1 MFLYP
6 VSSQGVGAS
15 RDNPFNKWVIRD
27 KDTKKSFLGLFH
39 QTAKENSMFERF
51 TERAKKV
58 INPLAKEEARRLN
71 HNFIGTEHL
80 LLGLIREG
88 GGVAVA
94 VLESLGIDLES
105 VRVEVENLTTPS
117 SDTLTIGD
125 PQFTPSAKKV
135 LELAAEESQKL
146 GHNYIGTE
154 HLLLGLIQEGEGV
167 AARGLDNLGVSYE
180 KSRDMVINLLGGT
193 FPKFSKQTKKSK
205 TPALD
210 AFGRD
215 LTQMAR
221 DGKLDPV
228 IGREDEI
235 ERVIQILSR
244 RTKNNPVLIGEPG
257 VGKTAI
263 AEGLA
268 QRIKEGNVPE
278 LLLEKRIV
286 TLDLAALVAGTK
298 YRGEFEERLKAVI
311 NEIRQ
316 SGKVILFI
324 DELHTLVGAGAAE
337 GAIDASNMLKP
348 ALARGELQCIGAT
361 TLNEYRKYIE
371 KDGALERRFQMILV
385 EEPSVTDT
393 IEIIKGLRD
402 RYEAHHR
409 VRITDDAIQAAAT
422 LSHRYITGRFLPDK
436 AIDLI
441 DEAGSRTR
449 LRITTTPPEI
459 RSLEKEVEKIKQEKE
474 EAIKTQEFER
484 AADLRDKM
492 KKMRQKLQ
500 EEKDKW
506 EAMKSKEEA
515 VVTWEDIAHVASKWT
530 GIPMIKLGEKES
542 EKLLRMEDELHKRIV
557 GQDEAIVSISKAI
570 RRSRAGIGNP
580 KKPIGSFMFMGPT
593 GVGKTELARALSE
606 FLFDDDDALIRFDMS
621 EYMEKFNVSRLAG
634 APPGYVGHDEGGQL
648 TEKVRRKPY
657 SVVLF
662 DEIEKAHPEVFN
674 VMLQILEDGRLTDSM
689 GRVVDFKNTVIIM
702 TSNLG
707 AREIGVEKSLG
718 FTPENIE
725 VSYSG
730 MKGKIQAELKK
741 VFNPEFLNRV
751 DEIIIFDPLDRPM
764 IEKIVEIQLLDV
776 QKRLNERKVV
786 LTLDQS
792 AKDFLIEKGY
802 DKVYGARQMKRTI
815 QRYVEDSLAEEIL
828 RGTVKDGQ
836 TVVLKS
842 GGDKLVFETAEAL
855 LATPASV

>member
-1 MFLYP
+1 
-6 VSSQGVGAS
+6 
-15 RDNPFNKWVIRD
+15 
-27 KDTKKSFLGLFH
+27 
-39 QTAKENSMFERF
+39 MFERF

-94 VLESLGIDLES
+94 VLESLGVDLES

-154 HLLLGLIQEGEGV
+154 HLLLGIIQEGEGV
-167 AARGLDNLGVSYE
+167 AARALDNLGVSYE

-235 ERVIQILSR
+235 ERVVQILSR

-371 KDGALERRFQMILV
+371 KDGALERRFQMIMV
-385 EEPSVTDT
+385 EEPSVPDT

-409 VRITDDAIQAAAT
+409 VRITDDAIEAAAT
-422 LSHRYITGRFLPDK
+422 LSHRYISGRFLPDK

-459 RSLEKEVEKIKQEKE
+459 RALEKDVEKIKQEKE

-542 EKLLRMEDELHKRIV
+542 EKLLRMEEELHKRIV
-557 GQDEAIVSISKAI
+557 GQDEAIVSVSKAI

-725 VSYSG
+725 VSYTG
-730 MKGKIQAELKK
+730 MKGKIQSELKK

-751 DEIIIFDPLDRPM
+751 DEIIIFDPLDKPM

-776 QKRLNERKVV
+776 QKRLSEKKIT

-792 AKDFLIEKGY
+792 ARDFLIEKGY
-802 DKVYGARQMKRTI
+802 DKIYGARQMKRTI
-815 QRYVEDSLAEEIL
+815 QRYVEDSLAEELL
-828 RGTVKDGQ
+828 RGSIKDGQ
-836 TVVLKS
+836 TVLLKS
-842 GGDKLVFETAEAL
+842 GGDKLIFEAPEAS
-855 LATPASV
+855 LAAPASV

>member
-1 MFLYP
+1 
-6 VSSQGVGAS
+6 
-15 RDNPFNKWVIRD
+15 
-27 KDTKKSFLGLFH
+27 
-39 QTAKENSMFERF
+39 MFERF

-94 VLESLGIDLES
+94 VLESLGVDLES

-154 HLLLGLIQEGEGV
+154 HLLLGIIQEGEGV
-167 AARGLDNLGVSYE
+167 AARALDNLGVSYE

-235 ERVIQILSR
+235 ERVVQILSR

-371 KDGALERRFQMILV
+371 KDGALERRFQMIMV
-385 EEPSVTDT
+385 EEPSVPDT
-393 IEIIKGLRD
+393 MEIIKGLRD

-409 VRITDDAIQAAAT
+409 VRITDDAIEAAAT
-422 LSHRYITGRFLPDK
+422 LSHRYISGRFLPDK

-459 RSLEKEVEKIKQEKE
+459 RALEKDVEKIKQEKE

-542 EKLLRMEDELHKRIV
+542 EKLLRMEEELHKRIV
-557 GQDEAIVSISKAI
+557 GQDEAIVSVSKAI

-725 VSYSG
+725 VSYTG
-730 MKGKIQAELKK
+730 MKGKIQSELKK

-751 DEIIIFDPLDRPM
+751 DEIIIFDPLDKPM

-776 QKRLNERKVV
+776 QKRLSEKNIT

-792 AKDFLIEKGY
+792 ARDFLIEKGY
-802 DKVYGARQMKRTI
+802 DKIYGARQMKRTI
-815 QRYVEDSLAEEIL
+815 QRYVEDSLAEELL
-828 RGTVKDGQ
+828 RGSIKDGQ
-836 TVVLKS
+836 TVLLKS
-842 GGDKLVFETAEAL
+842 GGDKLIFEAPEAS
-855 LATPASV
+855 LAAPASV

>member
-1 MFLYP
+1 
-6 VSSQGVGAS
+6 
-15 RDNPFNKWVIRD
+15 
-27 KDTKKSFLGLFH
+27 
-39 QTAKENSMFERF
+39 MFERF

-154 HLLLGLIQEGEGV
+154 HLLLGIIQEGEGV
-167 AARGLDNLGVSYE
+167 AARALDNLGISYE

-193 FPKFSKQTKKSK
+193 FPKFSKQSKKSK

-268 QRIKEGNVPE
+268 QRIREGNVPE

-316 SGKVILFI
+316 SGKVVLFI

-371 KDGALERRFQMILV
+371 KDGALERRFQMIMV
-385 EEPSVTDT
+385 NEPSVEDT
-393 IEIIKGLRD
+393 ILIIKGLRD

-409 VRITDDAIQAAAT
+409 VRITDDAITAAAT
-422 LSHRYITGRFLPDK
+422 LSHRYIAGRFLPDK

-449 LRITTTPPEI
+449 LRITTIPIEI
-459 RSLEKEVEKIKQEKE
+459 RTLEKEVDKVKQEKE

-492 KKMRQKLQ
+492 KKMRMKLQ

-506 EAMKSKEEA
+506 EALKSKEEA

-542 EKLLRMEDELHKRIV
+542 EKLLRMEEELHKRIV

-580 KKPIGSFMFMGPT
+580 KKPIGSFMFLGPT

-662 DEIEKAHPEVFN
+662 DEIEKAHPEIFN
-674 VMLQILEDGRLTDSM
+674 VMLQILEDGRLTDSV
-689 GRVVDFKNTVIIM
+689 GRAVDFKNTVIIM

-718 FTPENIE
+718 FNPENVE
-725 VSYSG
+725 TSYTG
-730 MKGKIQAELKK
+730 MKSKIQAELKK
-741 VFNPEFLNRV
+741 AFNPEFLNRI
-751 DEIIIFDPLDRPM
+751 DDIIIFDPLEKAQ
-764 IEKIVEIQLLDV
+764 IEKIVEIQLADV
-776 QKRLNERKVV
+776 QKRLAERKIT

-792 AKDFLIEKGY
+792 ARDFLIEKGY
-802 DKVYGARQMKRTI
+802 DKIYGARQMKRTI
-815 QRYVEDSLAEEIL
+815 QKYVEDSLAEELL
-828 RGTVKDGQ
+828 RGGVADGQ
-836 TVVLKS
+836 TVLLKS
-842 GGDKLVFETAEAL
+842 GGDKLVFEIPSAV
-855 LATPASV
+855 PAAPAAV

>member
-1 MFLYP
+1 
-6 VSSQGVGAS
+6 
-15 RDNPFNKWVIRD
+15 
-27 KDTKKSFLGLFH
+27 
-39 QTAKENSMFERF
+39 MFERF

-94 VLESLGIDLES
+94 VLESLGVDLES
-105 VRVEVENLTTPS
+105 VRIEVENLTTPS

-167 AARGLDNLGVSYE
+167 AARALENLGVTYE

-193 FPKFSKQTKKSK
+193 FPKFSKQVKKSK

-210 AFGRD
+210 TFGRD

-268 QRIKEGNVPE
+268 QRIKEGNIPE
-278 LLLEKRIV
+278 LLLDKRIV

-316 SGKVILFI
+316 SGKVILFV

-371 KDGALERRFQMILV
+371 KDGALERRFQMITV
-385 EEPSVTDT
+385 DEPSVDET
-393 IEIIKGLRD
+393 IQIIMGLRD
-402 RYEAHHR
+402 KYEAHHR
-409 VRITDDAIQAAAT
+409 VRITDDAIQAAAQ
-422 LSHRYITGRFLPDK
+422 LSHRYISGRFLPDK

-449 LRITTTPPEI
+449 LRITTMPPEI
-459 RSLEKEVEKIKQEKE
+459 RALEKEVEKIKQEKE

-492 KKMRQKLQ
+492 KKTRQKLQ
-500 EEKDKW
+500 EEKEKW
-506 EAMKSKEEA
+506 ESLKSKEDA
-515 VVTWEDIAHVASKWT
+515 VVTWEDIAYVASKWT

-542 EKLLRMEDELHKRIV
+542 EKLLKMEDELHQRVV
-557 GQDEAIVSISKAI
+557 GQEEAILSISKAI

-593 GVGKTELARALSE
+593 GVGKTELARTLAH

-662 DEIEKAHPEVFN
+662 DEIEKAHPEIFN
-674 VMLQILEDGRLTDSM
+674 IMLQILEDGRLTDSL
-689 GRVVDFKNTVIIM
+689 GRVVDFRNTVIIM

-707 AREIGVEKSLG
+707 AREIGTIKTMG
-718 FTPENIE
+718 FQTGEDEISFE
-725 VSYSG
+725 S
-730 MKGKIQAELKK
+730 MKTKIHNELKK
-741 VFNPEFLNRV
+741 AFNPEFLNRIE
-751 DEIIIFDPLDRPM
+751 DIIIFHPLEKSH
-764 IEKIVEIQLLDV
+764 IEKIVDIQLSDV
-776 QKRLNERKVV
+776 QKRLKDKQISLV
-786 LTLDQS
+786 LDGG
-792 AKDFLIEKGY
+792 ARDFLIEKGY

-815 QRYVEDSLAEEIL
+815 QRYVEDALAEELL
-828 RGTVKDGQ
+828 RGNVKEGQ
-836 TVVLKS
+836 EVLLKS
-842 GGDKLVFETAEAL
+842 AGDKLVFAAETALPAPA
-855 LATPASV
+855 ATV

>member
-1 MFLYP
+1 
-6 VSSQGVGAS
+6 
-15 RDNPFNKWVIRD
+15 
-27 KDTKKSFLGLFH
+27 
-39 QTAKENSMFERF
+39 MFERF

-94 VLESLGIDLES
+94 VLESLGVDLES
-105 VRVEVENLTTPS
+105 VRIEVENLTTPS

-167 AARGLDNLGVSYE
+167 AARALENLGVSYE

-193 FPKFSKQTKKSK
+193 FPKFSKQVKKSK

-210 AFGRD
+210 TFGRD

-268 QRIKEGNVPE
+268 QRIREGNIPE
-278 LLLEKRIV
+278 ILLDKRIV

-316 SGKVILFI
+316 SGKVILFV

-371 KDGALERRFQMILV
+371 KDGALERRFQMIMV
-385 EEPSVTDT
+385 DEPSVDET
-393 IEIIKGLRD
+393 IQIIKGLRD

-409 VRITDDAIQAAAT
+409 VRITDDAINAAAT
-422 LSHRYITGRFLPDK
+422 LSHRYISGRFLPDK

-449 LRITTTPPEI
+449 LRITTMPPEI
-459 RSLEKEVEKIKQEKE
+459 RTLDKEVEKVKQEKE

-500 EEKDKW
+500 EEKEKW
-506 EAMKSKEEA
+506 ENMKSKEEA
-515 VVTWEDIAHVASKWT
+515 VVTWEDIAYVASKWT

-542 EKLLRMEDELHKRIV
+542 EKLLRMEEELHKRVV
-557 GQDEAIVSISKAI
+557 GQEEAISSISKAI

-593 GVGKTELARALSE
+593 GVGKTELARALSQ
-606 FLFDDDDALIRFDMS
+606 FLFDDEDALIRFDMS

-662 DEIEKAHPEVFN
+662 DEIEKAHPEIFN
-674 VMLQILEDGRLTDSM
+674 VMLQILEDGRLTDSL
-689 GRVVDFKNTVIIM
+689 GRVVDFRNTVVIM

-707 AREIGVEKSLG
+707 AREIGLEKNLG
-718 FTPENIE
+718 FTPEKSDVPFE
-725 VSYSG
+725 S
-730 MKGKIQAELKK
+730 MKNKIQVELKK
-741 VFNPEFLNRV
+741 AFNPEFLNRV
-751 DEIIIFDPLDRPM
+751 DDIIIFHPLDRGH
-764 IEKIVEIQLLDV
+764 IEKIVDIQLADV
-776 QKRLNERKVV
+776 QKRLKDKNIT
-786 LTLDQS
+786 LTLEAS
-792 AKDFLIEKGY
+792 GRDFLIEKGY
-802 DKVYGARQMKRTI
+802 DKVYGARQLKRTI
-815 QRYVEDSLAEEIL
+815 QKYVEDALAEELL
-828 RGTVKDGQ
+828 RGTVKEGQ
-836 TVVLKS
+836 SLELKS
-842 GGDKLVFETAEAL
+842 AGDKLAFVSSEAK
-855 LATPASV
+855 PAAPAAV

>member
-1 MFLYP
+1 
-6 VSSQGVGAS
+6 
-15 RDNPFNKWVIRD
+15 
-27 KDTKKSFLGLFH
+27 
-39 QTAKENSMFERF
+39 MFERF

-94 VLESLGIDLES
+94 VLESLGVDLES

-154 HLLLGLIQEGEGV
+154 HLLLGIIQEGEGV
-167 AARGLDNLGVSYE
+167 AARALDNLGVSYE

-193 FPKFSKQTKKSK
+193 FPKFSKQSKKSK

-278 LLLEKRIV
+278 LLLDKRIV

-316 SGKVILFI
+316 SGKVVLFI

-371 KDGALERRFQMILV
+371 KDGALERRFQMIMV
-385 EEPSVTDT
+385 EEPSVEDT
-393 IEIIKGLRD
+393 IQIIKGLRD

-422 LSHRYITGRFLPDK
+422 LSHRYIAGRFLPDK

-449 LRITTTPPEI
+449 LRITTIPVEI
-459 RSLEKEVEKIKQEKE
+459 RTLEKEVDKVKQEKE

-492 KKMRQKLQ
+492 KKMRLKLT
-500 EEKDKW
+500 EEKEKW
-506 EAMKSKEEA
+506 EALKSKEEA

-542 EKLLRMEDELHKRIV
+542 EKLLRMEEELHKRIV
-557 GQDEAIVSISKAI
+557 GQDEAIISISKAI

-580 KKPIGSFMFMGPT
+580 RKPIGSFMFLGPT

-674 VMLQILEDGRLTDSM
+674 VMLQILEDGRLTDSL
-689 GRVVDFKNTVIIM
+689 GRIVDFKNTVIIM

-707 AREIGVEKSLG
+707 AREIGVEKHLG
-718 FTPENIE
+718 FNPESVE
-725 VSYSG
+725 SSYSG
-730 MKGKIQAELKK
+730 MKDKVQAELKK
-741 VFNPEFLNRV
+741 AFNPEFLNRI
-751 DEIIIFDPLDRPM
+751 DDIIVFDPLEKAQ
-764 IEKIVEIQLLDV
+764 IEKIVDIQLADV
-776 QKRLNERKVV
+776 QKRLAEKKIT

-792 AKDFLIEKGY
+792 ARDFLIEKGY
-802 DKVYGARQMKRTI
+802 DKIYGARQMKRTI
-815 QRYVEDSLAEEIL
+815 QKYVEDNLAEELL
-828 RGTVKDGQ
+828 RGTVADGQ

-842 GGDKLVFETAEAL
+842 GGDKLVFEAPTTTVAS
-855 LATPASV
+855 PAAV

>member
-1 MFLYP
+1 
-6 VSSQGVGAS
+6 
-15 RDNPFNKWVIRD
+15 
-27 KDTKKSFLGLFH
+27 
-39 QTAKENSMFERF
+39 MFERF

-94 VLESLGIDLES
+94 VLESLGVDLES

-154 HLLLGLIQEGEGV
+154 HLLLGIIQEGEGV
-167 AARGLDNLGVSYE
+167 AARALDNLGVSYE

-235 ERVIQILSR
+235 ERVVQILSR

-371 KDGALERRFQMILV
+371 KDGALERRFQMIMV
-385 EEPSVTDT
+385 EEPSVPDT

-409 VRITDDAIQAAAT
+409 VRITDDAIEAAAT
-422 LSHRYITGRFLPDK
+422 LSHRYISGRFLPDK

-459 RSLEKEVEKIKQEKE
+459 RALEKEVEKIKQEKE

-542 EKLLRMEDELHKRIV
+542 EKLLRMEEELHKRIV
-557 GQDEAIVSISKAI
+557 GQDEAIVSVSKAI

-580 KKPIGSFMFMGPT
+580 RKPIGSFMFMGPT

-725 VSYSG
+725 VSYTG
-730 MKGKIQAELKK
+730 MKGKIQSELKK

-751 DEIIIFDPLDRPM
+751 DEIIIFDPLDKSM

-776 QKRLNERKVV
+776 QKRLSEKKIT

-792 AKDFLIEKGY
+792 ARDFLIEKGY
-802 DKVYGARQMKRTI
+802 DKIYGARQMKRTI
-815 QRYVEDSLAEEIL
+815 QRYVEDSLAEELL
-828 RGTVKDGQ
+828 RGSIKDGQ
-836 TVVLKS
+836 TVLLKS
-842 GGDKLVFETAEAL
+842 GGDKLIFEAPEAS
-855 LATPASV
+855 LAAPASV

>member
-1 MFLYP
+1 
-6 VSSQGVGAS
+6 
-15 RDNPFNKWVIRD
+15 
-27 KDTKKSFLGLFH
+27 
-39 QTAKENSMFERF
+39 MFERF

-94 VLESLGIDLES
+94 VLESLGVDLES
-105 VRVEVENLTTPS
+105 VRIEVENLTTPS

-167 AARGLDNLGVSYE
+167 AARALENLGVTYE

-193 FPKFSKQTKKSK
+193 FPKFSKQVKKSK

-210 AFGRD
+210 TFGRD
-215 LTQMAR
+215 LTQMAK

-278 LLLEKRIV
+278 LLLDKRIV

-316 SGKVILFI
+316 SGKVILFV

-371 KDGALERRFQMILV
+371 KDGALERRFQMIMV
-385 EEPSVTDT
+385 DEPSVDET
-393 IEIIKGLRD
+393 IQIIKGLRD

-409 VRITDDAIQAAAT
+409 VRITDDAIVAAAQ
-422 LSHRYITGRFLPDK
+422 LSHRYISGRFLPDK

-449 LRITTTPPEI
+449 LRITTMPPEI
-459 RSLEKEVEKIKQEKE
+459 RNLEKEVEKVKQEKE

-500 EEKDKW
+500 EEKEKW
-506 EAMKSKEEA
+506 ENMKSKEEA
-515 VVTWEDIAHVASKWT
+515 VVTWEDIAYVASKWT

-542 EKLLRMEDELHKRIV
+542 EKLLKMEEEIHKRVV
-557 GQDEAIVSISKAI
+557 GQDEAIESISKAI

-593 GVGKTELARALSE
+593 GVGKTELARALAW
-606 FLFDDDDALIRFDMS
+606 FLFDDEDALIRFDMS

-662 DEIEKAHPEVFN
+662 DEIEKAHPEIFN
-674 VMLQILEDGRLTDSM
+674 IMLQILEDGRLTDSL
-689 GRVVDFKNTVIIM
+689 GRVVDFRNTVVIM

-707 AREIGVEKSLG
+707 AREIGLEKSLG
-718 FTPENIE
+718 FHPEGPD
-725 VSYSG
+725 VPFSS
-730 MKGKIQAELKK
+730 MKSKIQMELKK
-741 VFNPEFLNRV
+741 AFNPEFLNRV
-751 DEIIIFDPLDRPM
+751 DDIIIFHPLDHNH
-764 IEKIVEIQLLDV
+764 IEKIVDIQLEDV
-776 QKRLNERKVV
+776 QKRLSDKKIT
-786 LTLDQS
+786 LTLD
-792 AKDFLIEKGY
+792 AAARDFLIDRGY
-802 DKVYGARQMKRTI
+802 DKIYGARQMKRTI
-815 QRYVEDSLAEEIL
+815 QKYVEDALAEELL
-828 RGTVKDGQ
+828 RGNVKEGDNLL
-836 TVVLKS
+836 LKS
-842 GGDKLVFETAEAL
+842 AGDKLDFVSGEPK
-855 LATPASV
+855 PASPATV

>member
-1 MFLYP
+1 
-6 VSSQGVGAS
+6 
-15 RDNPFNKWVIRD
+15 
-27 KDTKKSFLGLFH
+27 
-39 QTAKENSMFERF
+39 MFERF

-94 VLESLGIDLES
+94 VLESLGVDLES
-105 VRVEVENLTTPS
+105 VRVEVENLTSPS

-167 AARGLDNLGVSYE
+167 AARALDNLGVSYE

-235 ERVIQILSR
+235 ERVVQILSR

-268 QRIKEGNVPE
+268 QRIKDGNVPE
-278 LLLEKRIV
+278 LLLDKRIV

-316 SGKVILFI
+316 SGKVVLFI

-371 KDGALERRFQMILV
+371 KDGALERRFQMIMV
-385 EEPSVTDT
+385 EEPSVADT
-393 IEIIKGLRD
+393 IQIIKGLRD

-409 VRITDDAIQAAAT
+409 VRITDDAINAAAT
-422 LSHRYITGRFLPDK
+422 LSYRYISGRFLPDK

-449 LRITTTPPEI
+449 LRITTTPPEL
-459 RSLEKEVEKIKQEKE
+459 RALEKEVEKVKQEKE

-484 AADLRDKM
+484 AADFRDKM

-506 EAMKSKEEA
+506 ESLKSKEEA
-515 VVTWEDIAHVASKWT
+515 VVTWEDIAYVASKWT
-530 GIPMIKLGEKES
+530 GIPMVKLGEKES
-542 EKLLRMEDELHKRIV
+542 EKLLRMEEELHKRIV
-557 GQDEAIVSISKAI
+557 GQDEAIISISKAI

-580 KKPIGSFMFMGPT
+580 KKPIGSFMFLGPT
-593 GVGKTELARALSE
+593 GVGKTELARALSQ
-606 FLFDDDDALIRFDMS
+606 FLFDDDDSLISFDMS
-621 EYMEKFNVSRLAG
+621 EYMEKFSVSRLAG

-662 DEIEKAHPEVFN
+662 DEIEKAHPEIFN
-674 VMLQILEDGRLTDSM
+674 VMLQILEDGRLTDSL
-689 GRVVDFKNTVIIM
+689 GRAVDFKNTVIIM

-707 AREIGVEKSLG
+707 AREIGVEKNLG
-718 FTPENIE
+718 FTPENVE
-725 VSYSG
+725 TSYTG
-730 MKGKIQAELKK
+730 MKSKIQAELKK

-751 DEIIIFDPLDRPM
+751 DEVIIFDPLDKAQ
-764 IEKIVEIQLLDV
+764 IEKIVDIQLADV
-776 QKRLNERKVV
+776 QKRLNERKIT
-786 LTLDQS
+786 LTLEQS
-792 AKDFLIEKGY
+792 ARDFLIEKGY
-802 DKVYGARQMKRTI
+802 DKIYGARQMKRTI
-815 QRYVEDSLAEEIL
+815 QRYVEDSLAEELL
-828 RGTVKDGQ
+828 RGTVTDGQ
-836 TVVLKS
+836 TVLLRS
-842 GGDKLVFETAEAL
+842 GGDKLIFESSSVAAASPTA
-855 LATPASV
+855 V

>member
-1 MFLYP
+1 
-6 VSSQGVGAS
+6 
-15 RDNPFNKWVIRD
+15 
-27 KDTKKSFLGLFH
+27 
-39 QTAKENSMFERF
+39 MFERF

-94 VLESLGIDLES
+94 VLESLGVDLES
-105 VRVEVENLTTPS
+105 VRIEVENLTTPS

-167 AARGLDNLGVSYE
+167 AARALENLGVTYE

-193 FPKFSKQTKKSK
+193 FPKFSKQVKKSK

-210 AFGRD
+210 TFGRD

-278 LLLEKRIV
+278 LLLDKRIV

-316 SGKVILFI
+316 SGKVVLFV

-371 KDGALERRFQMILV
+371 KDGALERRFQMITV
-385 EEPSVTDT
+385 DEPSVDET
-393 IEIIKGLRD
+393 IQIIKGLRD
-402 RYEAHHR
+402 KYEAHHR
-409 VRITDDAIQAAAT
+409 VRITDDAIQAAAQ
-422 LSHRYITGRFLPDK
+422 LSHRYISGRFLPDK

-449 LRITTTPPEI
+449 LRITTMPPEI
-459 RSLEKEVEKIKQEKE
+459 RTLEKDVEKVKQEKE

-500 EEKDKW
+500 EEKEKW
-506 EAMKSKEEA
+506 EAMKSKEDA
-515 VVTWEDIAHVASKWT
+515 VVTWEDIAYVASKWT

-542 EKLLRMEDELHKRIV
+542 EKLLKMEEDLHKRVV
-557 GQDEAIVSISKAI
+557 GQEEAIVSISKAI

-593 GVGKTELARALSE
+593 GVGKTELARALAN

-662 DEIEKAHPEVFN
+662 DEIEKAHPEIFN
-674 VMLQILEDGRLTDSM
+674 VMLQILEDGRLTDSL
-689 GRVVDFKNTVIIM
+689 GRVVDFRNTVVIM

-707 AREIGVEKSLG
+707 AREIGTIKTLG
-718 FTPENIE
+718 FQTGDDAISFE
-725 VSYSG
+725 S
-730 MKGKIQAELKK
+730 MKNKIHAELKK
-741 VFNPEFLNRV
+741 AFNPEFLNRI
-751 DEIIIFDPLDRPM
+751 DDIIIFHPLEKSH
-764 IEKIVEIQLLDV
+764 IEKIVDIQLSDV
-776 QKRLNERKVV
+776 QKRLQDKNIILE
-786 LTLDQS
+786 LEPS
-792 AKDFLIEKGY
+792 ARDFLIDKGY
-802 DKVYGARQMKRTI
+802 DKMYGARQMKRTI
-815 QRYVEDSLAEEIL
+815 QRYVEDAVAEELL
-828 RGTVKDGQ
+828 RGHIKDGQ
-836 TVVLKS
+836 KVTLTS
-842 GGDKLVFETAEAL
+842 GGDKLIFTTDASLTAVSSAPA
-855 LATPASV
+855 ATV

>member
-1 MFLYP
+1 
-6 VSSQGVGAS
+6 
-15 RDNPFNKWVIRD
+15 
-27 KDTKKSFLGLFH
+27 
-39 QTAKENSMFERF
+39 MFERF

-94 VLESLGIDLES
+94 VLESLGVDLES
-105 VRVEVENLTTPS
+105 VRIEVENLTTPS

-167 AARGLDNLGVSYE
+167 AARALENLGVSYE

-193 FPKFSKQTKKSK
+193 FPKFSKQVKKSK

-210 AFGRD
+210 TFGRD

-278 LLLEKRIV
+278 LLLDRRIV

-371 KDGALERRFQMILV
+371 KDGALERRFQMIMV
-385 EEPSVTDT
+385 DEPSVDET
-393 IEIIKGLRD
+393 IQIIKGLRD

-409 VRITDDAIQAAAT
+409 VRITDDAVEAAAQ
-422 LSHRYITGRFLPDK
+422 LSHRYISGRFMPDK

-449 LRITTTPPEI
+449 LRITTMPPEI
-459 RSLEKEVEKIKQEKE
+459 RTLEKDVERIKQEKE

-500 EEKDKW
+500 EEKEKW
-506 EAMKSKEEA
+506 ENMKSKEEA
-515 VVTWEDIAHVASKWT
+515 LVTWEDIAYVASKWT

-542 EKLLRMEDELHKRIV
+542 EKLLRMEEELHKRIV
-557 GQDEAIVSISKAI
+557 GQDEAIESLSKAI

-593 GVGKTELARALSE
+593 GVGKTELARVLAQ
-606 FLFDDDDALIRFDMS
+606 FLFDDEDALIRFDMS

-662 DEIEKAHPEVFN
+662 DEIEKAHPEIFN

-689 GRVVDFKNTVIIM
+689 GRVVDFRNTVVIM

-707 AREIGVEKSLG
+707 AREIGAEKNLG
-718 FTPENIE
+718 FH
-725 VSYSG
+725 SSG
-730 MKGKIQAELKK
+730 SEMPFDSMKGK
-741 VFNPEFLNRV
+741 NPRRV
-751 DEIIIFDPLDRPM
+751 
-764 IEKIVEIQLLDV
+764 
-776 QKRLNERKVV
+776 
-786 LTLDQS
+786 
-792 AKDFLIEKGY
+792 
-802 DKVYGARQMKRTI
+802 
-815 QRYVEDSLAEEIL
+815 
-828 RGTVKDGQ
+828 
-836 TVVLKS
+836 
-842 GGDKLVFETAEAL
+842 EAGFQ
-855 LATPASV
+855 PRVP

>member
-1 MFLYP
+1 
-6 VSSQGVGAS
+6 
-15 RDNPFNKWVIRD
+15 
-27 KDTKKSFLGLFH
+27 
-39 QTAKENSMFERF
+39 MFERF

-94 VLESLGIDLES
+94 VLESLGVELES
-105 VRVEVENLTTPS
+105 VRIEVENLTTPS

-154 HLLLGLIQEGEGV
+154 HLLLGLIQEEEGV
-167 AARGLDNLGVSYE
+167 AARTLENLGVSYE

-193 FPKFSKQTKKSK
+193 FPKFSKQVKKSK

-210 AFGRD
+210 TFGRD
-215 LTQMAR
+215 LTLLAR

-278 LLLEKRIV
+278 ILLDKRIV

-316 SGKVILFI
+316 SAKVVLFI

-371 KDGALERRFQMILV
+371 KDGALERRFQMIMV
-385 EEPSVTDT
+385 DEPSVDET
-393 IEIIKGLRD
+393 IQIIKGLRD

-409 VRITDDAIQAAAT
+409 VRITDDAIVAAAQ
-422 LSHRYITGRFLPDK
+422 LSHRYISGRFLPDK

-449 LRITTTPPEI
+449 LRITTMPPEI
-459 RSLEKEVEKIKQEKE
+459 RVLDKELEKVKQEKE

-500 EEKDKW
+500 EEKEKW
-506 EAMKSKEEA
+506 EAVKSKEEA
-515 VVTWEDIAHVASKWT
+515 VVTWEDIAYVASKWT
-530 GIPMIKLGEKES
+530 GIPMIKLEEKES
-542 EKLLRMEDELHKRIV
+542 EKLLRMEEELHKRIV
-557 GQDEAIVSISKAI
+557 GQDEGIVAISKAI

-580 KKPIGSFMFMGPT
+580 RKPIGSFMFLGPT
-593 GVGKTELARALSE
+593 GVGKTELARALAQ
-606 FLFDDDDALIRFDMS
+606 FLFEDDDALIRFDMS

-662 DEIEKAHPEVFN
+662 DEIEKAHPEIFN
-674 VMLQILEDGRLTDSM
+674 VMLQILEDGRLTDSL
-689 GRVVDFKNTVIIM
+689 GRVVDFRNTIVIM

-707 AREIGVEKSLG
+707 TREIGAGKSLG
-718 FTPENIE
+718 FQGGTEDVPFN
-725 VSYSG
+725 S
-730 MKGKIQAELKK
+730 MKNKIQSEIKK

-751 DEIIIFDPLDRPM
+751 DEIVVFHPLERAH
-764 IEKIVEIQLLDV
+764 IERIVDIQLEDV
-776 QKRLNERKVV
+776 QKRLKDKRIVM
-786 LTLDQS
+786 TLDAS
-792 AKDFLIEKGY
+792 AKDFLIEHGY
-802 DKVYGARQMKRTI
+802 DKAYGARQLKRVI
-815 QRYVEDSLAEEIL
+815 QRYVEDAIAEELL
-828 RGTVKDGQ
+828 RGNVKEGQ
-836 TVVLKS
+836 EVLLTS
-842 GGDKLVFETAEAL
+842 GGEKLNFTSKEPA
-855 LATPASV
+855 PASPAAV

>member
-1 MFLYP
+1 
-6 VSSQGVGAS
+6 
-15 RDNPFNKWVIRD
+15 
-27 KDTKKSFLGLFH
+27 
-39 QTAKENSMFERF
+39 
-51 TERAKKV
+51 
-58 INPLAKEEARRLN
+58 
-71 HNFIGTEHL
+71 
-80 LLGLIREG
+80 
-88 GGVAVA
+88 
-94 VLESLGIDLES
+94 
-105 VRVEVENLTTPS
+105 
-117 SDTLTIGD
+117 
-125 PQFTPSAKKV
+125 
-135 LELAAEESQKL
+135 
-146 GHNYIGTE
+146 
-154 HLLLGLIQEGEGV
+154 
-167 AARGLDNLGVSYE
+167 
-180 KSRDMVINLLGGT
+180 
-193 FPKFSKQTKKSK
+193 
-205 TPALD
+205 
-210 AFGRD
+210 
-215 LTQMAR
+215 MAR

-235 ERVIQILSR
+235 ERVVQILSR

-371 KDGALERRFQMILV
+371 KDGALERRFQMIMV
-385 EEPSVTDT
+385 EEPSVPDT

-409 VRITDDAIQAAAT
+409 VRITDDAIEAAAT
-422 LSHRYITGRFLPDK
+422 LSHRYISGRFLPDK

-459 RSLEKEVEKIKQEKE
+459 RALEKDVEKIKQEKE

-542 EKLLRMEDELHKRIV
+542 EKLLRMEEELHKRIV
-557 GQDEAIVSISKAI
+557 GQDEAIVSVSKAI

-725 VSYSG
+725 VSYTG
-730 MKGKIQAELKK
+730 MKGKIQSELKK

-751 DEIIIFDPLDRPM
+751 DEIIIFDPLDKPM

-776 QKRLNERKVV
+776 QKRLSEKKIT

-792 AKDFLIEKGY
+792 ARDFLIEKGY
-802 DKVYGARQMKRTI
+802 DKIYGARQMKRTI
-815 QRYVEDSLAEEIL
+815 QRYVEDSLAEELL
-828 RGTVKDGQ
+828 RGSIKDGQ
-836 TVVLKS
+836 TVLLKS
-842 GGDKLVFETAEAL
+842 GGDKLIFEAPEAS
-855 LATPASV
+855 LAAPASV

>member
-1 MFLYP
+1 
-6 VSSQGVGAS
+6 
-15 RDNPFNKWVIRD
+15 
-27 KDTKKSFLGLFH
+27 
-39 QTAKENSMFERF
+39 MFERF

-94 VLESLGIDLES
+94 VLESLGVDLET
-105 VRVEVENLTTPS
+105 VRIEVENLTTPS

-154 HLLLGLIQEGEGV
+154 HLLLGVIQEGEGV
-167 AARGLDNLGVSYE
+167 AARALENLGVTYE

-193 FPKFSKQTKKSK
+193 FPKFSKQVKKSK

-210 AFGRD
+210 TFGRD
-215 LTQMAR
+215 LTQLAR

-228 IGREDEI
+228 IGRDDEI

-268 QRIKEGNVPE
+268 QRIKEGNIPE
-278 LLLEKRIV
+278 SLLEKRIV

-371 KDGALERRFQMILV
+371 KDGALERRFQMIMV
-385 EEPSVTDT
+385 DEPSVEETVQ
-393 IEIIKGLRD
+393 IIKGLRD

-409 VRITDDAIQAAAT
+409 VRITDDAVEAAAQ
-422 LSHRYITGRFLPDK
+422 LSHRFISGRFLPDK

-449 LRITTTPPEI
+449 LRITTMPPEI
-459 RSLEKEVEKIKQEKE
+459 RTLEKEVEKVKQEKE

-500 EEKDKW
+500 EEKEKW

-515 VVTWEDIAHVASKWT
+515 VVSWEDIAYVASKWT

-542 EKLLRMEDELHKRIV
+542 EKLLRMEEELHKRIV
-557 GQDEAIVSISKAI
+557 GQDEAIISLSKAI

-580 KKPIGSFMFMGPT
+580 KKPIGSFMFMGPS
-593 GVGKTELARALSE
+593 GIGKTELARALAQ
-606 FLFDDDDALIRFDMS
+606 FLFDDEDALIRFDMS

-662 DEIEKAHPEVFN
+662 DEIEKAHPEIFN
-674 VMLQILEDGRLTDSM
+674 IMLQILEDGRLTDSL
-689 GRVVDFKNTVIIM
+689 GRVVDFRNTVVIM

-707 AREIGVEKSLG
+707 TKELGIEKNLG
-718 FTPENIE
+718 FSSERSEEPF
-725 VSYSG
+725 SS
-730 MKGKIQAELKK
+730 MKAKILVELRKA
-741 VFNPEFLNRV
+741 FNPEFLNRV
-751 DEIIIFDPLDRPM
+751 DDIITFHPLERSHL
-764 IEKIVEIQLLDV
+764 EKIVDLQLLDV
-776 QKRLNERKVV
+776 QKRLKDKNI
-786 LTLDQS
+786 TLELDES
-792 AKDFLIEKGY
+792 GRDFLIEKGY

-815 QRYVEDSLAEEIL
+815 QRYVEDALAEELL
-828 RGTVKDGQ
+828 RGTVKEGKRL
-836 TVVLKS
+836 VLKS
-842 GGDKLVFETAEAL
+842 AGDHLSFTAEEHQPVSPTA
-855 LATPASV
+855 V